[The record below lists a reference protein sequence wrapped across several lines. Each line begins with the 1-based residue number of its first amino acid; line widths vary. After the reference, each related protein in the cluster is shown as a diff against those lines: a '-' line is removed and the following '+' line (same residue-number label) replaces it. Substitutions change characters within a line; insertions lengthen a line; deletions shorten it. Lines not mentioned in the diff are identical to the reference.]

1 MCCLIFLSTSEISV
15 ASSHDP
21 EYPPFDRSD
30 FSLLRPQRRIEVGEI
45 NFQIGNLLAF
55 QPTQQRSL
63 CRRASRLQKLDAS
76 YLPVAASESVISRFW
91 NPVSMAF

>member
-1 MCCLIFLSTSEISV
+1 VPRESIV
-15 ASSHDP
+15 
-21 EYPPFDRSD
+21 DRRD
-30 FSLLRPQRRIEVGEI
+30 FSLLRPQRRIEVAEI
-45 NFQIGNLLAF
+45 NFQIGAILAF
-55 QPTQQRSL
+55 QSAQQRSL

>member
-1 MCCLIFLSTSEISV
+1 VPRESIV
-15 ASSHDP
+15 
-21 EYPPFDRSD
+21 DRRD
-30 FSLLRPQRRIEVGEI
+30 FSLLRPQRRIEVAEI
-45 NFQIGNLLAF
+45 NFQIGDFLAF
-55 QPTQQRSL
+55 QSIQQRSL